1 MELNFALLAV
11 SLRLPVGCQDLNLW
25 QPDSPIF
32 SSAISMEQAIATAF
46 SHSGSISSDYN
57 SHDNPKRHRS
67 KRSC

>member
-1 MELNFALLAV
+1 MELNFAWDAV

-32 SSAISMEQAIATAF
+32 SSAIFAEHSIATAL
-46 SHSGSISSDYN
+46 SPSSYSFIPN
-57 SHDNPKRHRS
+57 FKRHWR